1 MVKRHREFA
10 SAILIDTQGRLLLQQ
25 RDDISGIRYPGKIG
39 LFGGHRE
46 DHETFLECV
55 VREVQ
60 EEIGTFVSPERFHH
74 LTSYSNVDL
83 DGGTVRG
90 EMFFARGVPRDSLTI
105 TEGSLLVVDVAELP
119 SLTERMAPS
128 TLAAVRAFCA
138 SGLSL
143 L

>member
-1 MVKRHREFA
+1 MAKRHREFA

-25 RDDISGIRYPGKIG
+25 RDDLSGVRYPGKIG

-55 VREVQ
+55 VREVH
-60 EEIGTFVSPERFHH
+60 EEISTFVSPERFHH
-74 LTSYSNVDL
+74 LTSYGNVDP

-90 EMFFARGVPRDSLTI
+90 EIFLARGVSGDGLTI
-105 TEGSLLVVDVAELP
+105 TEGALLVVGVAELP
-119 SLTERMAPS
+119 SLIERMAPS
-128 TLAAVRAFCA
+128 TLAAVRAFRA

>member
-1 MVKRHREFA
+1 MLKRHREFA

-25 RDDISGIRYPGKIG
+25 RDDISGIHYPGKIG

-46 DHETFLECV
+46 SHETFLECV
-55 VREVQ
+55 VREVH
-60 EEIGTFVSPERFHH
+60 EEISHFVPPDRFDH

-90 EMFFARGVPRDSLTI
+90 EMFLARGVPQDSLTI
-105 TEGSLLVVDVAELP
+105 TEGSLLAVDVAELP

-128 TLAAVRAFCA
+128 TLAAVQAFWRQNR
-138 SGLSL
+138 
-143 L
+143 